1 MERDFYTDEFEQL
14 IKEKADQF
22 RMYPSRRV
30 WHSIYNNLH
39 PSRRGPSF
47 IIGLFFFSS
56 LFVIGYLNT
65 ADDSLTR
72 RVGYNSGSAKSTSSI
87 SNQALAATSPNA
99 ASSADVKERSQEIDA
114 ITDPNIPVNE
124 SLNIAGDKNSASGRI
139 NSRNGQADNNKIR
152 EENPGQ
158 KELRSASSQSRK
170 AKIVAD
176 NPEKDDD
183 LVVSS
188 DSHNAKKQTS
198 AKAEKQ
204 DIARP
209 TRKKT
214 AAEPVDTEPEEITAV
229 PQPAAPSTTAS
240 TAKITDTESKE
251 ELPTDEKPEAK
262 EQPAV
267 LKNLSDKN
275 VLDEKSWVEHFAMY
289 NKRVAKKWTSKLE
302 YEFYITPAVN
312 YRKLTTESKGSVAPF
327 ATTGD
332 INKAISQRPGLGIES
347 GIGLSYAFA
356 KNLRLKAGLQF
367 NYTNYNINADQIG
380 HPIQTTILMTDPVTG
395 YSYPAARA
403 SSIANVYDQNALQ
416 PVTLHNRTYQVSIPV
431 GLAYKLSS
439 NKNVEWFVGASAQ
452 PSYIF
457 GGKAHLISSDL
468 KNYVSDPSAIRV
480 WNLNIG
486 LETFMNYKFGSYSLR
501 VGPQVRYQVYS
512 TYRKDVA
519 LIEKPYA
526 VGLKIGLV
534 KGF

>member
-1 MERDFYTDEFEQL
+1 
-14 IKEKADQF
+14 
-22 RMYPSRRV
+22 MYPSRRV

-158 KELRSASSQSRK
+158 KQSRNQSSQSRK
-170 AKIVAD
+170 PKIAAA
-176 NPEKDDD
+176 NPEQDDD
-183 LVVSS
+183 LVVSAY
-188 DSHNAKKQTS
+188 SHHAKKQSS

-240 TAKITDTESKE
+240 TAKITDT
-251 ELPTDEKPEAK
+251 
-262 EQPAV
+262 
-267 LKNLSDKN
+267 
-275 VLDEKSWVEHFAMY
+275 
-289 NKRVAKKWTSKLE
+289 
-302 YEFYITPAVN
+302 
-312 YRKLTTESKGSVAPF
+312 
-327 ATTGD
+327 
-332 INKAISQRPGLGIES
+332 
-347 GIGLSYAFA
+347 
-356 KNLRLKAGLQF
+356 
-367 NYTNYNINADQIG
+367 
-380 HPIQTTILMTDPVTG
+380 
-395 YSYPAARA
+395 
-403 SSIANVYDQNALQ
+403 
-416 PVTLHNRTYQVSIPV
+416 
-431 GLAYKLSS
+431 
-439 NKNVEWFVGASAQ
+439 
-452 PSYIF
+452 
-457 GGKAHLISSDL
+457 
-468 KNYVSDPSAIRV
+468 
-480 WNLNIG
+480 
-486 LETFMNYKFGSYSLR
+486 
-501 VGPQVRYQVYS
+501 
-512 TYRKDVA
+512 
-519 LIEKPYA
+519 
-526 VGLKIGLV
+526 
-534 KGF
+534 